1 MRFESG
7 LAVLRRLLMFAAMLA
22 SMTLFAAGAQAE
34 RRVALVIGN
43 SAYNSAA
50 ALRNPRND
58 ASDMAETLKKFGFE
72 VTLGLD
78 LDQGKF
84 AGTIDKFARTLDGAD
99 VALFFYAGH
108 GLAINEKNYL
118 VSVNAQ
124 LSNEFL
130 ISSETIELDAIVGLM
145 ESKVATNIVFLDA
158 CRNNPLAENLKKNL
172 AVMHRTVAVGK
183 GLARMEP
190 TSRDTMIAYAA
201 APGQEAADGGG
212 RNSPFTA
219 ALLKHMPENGVE
231 ISVMLKLVAADVR
244 QATRNEQ
251 RPQQLSDT
259 SRRFYFV
266 GGPAVAELAPRDSKP
281 VAPSPSRNA
290 QSAEERSLEIAFWNS
305 ARAANECDAMRLYLQ
320 RYPKGLFLELAKLSE
335 IRLCTPDRTVT
346 MVEKVPEAKQPPTP
360 PVASNA
366 PAPPIVTKP
375 PAAAPAPAQSAPSP
389 PAAAPPAKQA
399 TPAPATPSPPTSPP
413 PAVTAPAPPPA
424 QAAEPAAPPP
434 PQQQLAVVKPPAV
447 PAPPAQLS
455 GSSANSFRDCE
466 RCPEMVNLPGG
477 QFTMGSNDDPSEKPS
492 HDVTVAAFALGRYP
506 VTIGEWRQCVAD
518 KACSYEPTGDDNLPI
533 YNVSWTDAQ
542 DYVAWLSKTTQTKYR
557 LPSEAEWEYA
567 ARANTSTKF
576 WWGNSLLPNKAACKG
591 CGTDANAALPV
602 KVGAFAPNPLGLH
615 DMAGGIAQWVADCW
629 IKDYQGAPRNGTAR
643 ELTNCRQRVLRGG
656 SWKNDSGYMRSSSRD
671 YYDTGVRYLTHGF
684 RVARAKGN

>member
-1 MRFESG
+1 M
-7 LAVLRRLLMFAAMLA
+7 LRRLLVFGTALAAA
-22 SMTLFAAGAQAE
+22 TLPAVDAQAE

-58 ASDMAETLKKFGFE
+58 AGDMAEALRKFGFE

-78 LDQGKF
+78 LDQGQF

-99 VALFFYAGH
+99 VALLFYAGH
-108 GLAINEKNYL
+108 GLQINEKNYL

-145 ESKVATNIVFLDA
+145 ESKVSTNIVFLDA
-158 CRNNPLAENLKKNL
+158 CRNNPLAENLKRNL

-219 ALLKHMPENGVE
+219 ALLKHMPASGVE

-266 GGPAVAELAPRDSKP
+266 GGPSVAEAQPHDPKPAPP
-281 VAPSPSRNA
+281 APSPSRNA
-290 QSAEERSLEIAFWNS
+290 QSAEDRSLEIAFWNS
-305 ARAANECDAMRLYLQ
+305 ARAANECDAMRLYMQ

-335 IRLCTPDRTVT
+335 VRLCTPERTVT
-346 MVEKVPEAKQPPTP
+346 MIEKVPEAKQP
-360 PVASNA
+360 S
-366 PAPPIVTKP
+366 PPIAST
-375 PAAAPAPAQSAPSP
+375 APVLP
-389 PAAAPPAKQA
+389 PAAAPPVAQ
-399 TPAPATPSPPTSPP
+399 PPS
-413 PAVTAPAPPPA
+413 
-424 QAAEPAAPPP
+424 
-434 PQQQLAVVKPPAV
+434 QQQVAVVKPPAV
-447 PAPPAQLS
+447 PGPPAQIA

-477 QFTMGSNDDPSEKPS
+477 QFIMGSNDDPSEKPP
-492 HDVTVAAFALGRYP
+492 HDVTVVAFALGRYP
-506 VTIGEWRQCVAD
+506 VTIGEWRRCVAD
-518 KACSYEPTGDDNLPI
+518 KACSYEPAGGDDLPV

-542 DYVAWLSKTTQTKYR
+542 EYVAWLSKITQAKYR

-567 ARANTSTKF
+567 ARANTATKF
-576 WWGNSLLPNKAACKG
+576 WWGNTVVPNTAACKG

-629 IKDYQGAPRNGTAR
+629 VKDYQGAPRNGAAR
-643 ELTNCRQRVLRGG
+643 ELPNCRQRVLRGG
-656 SWKNDSGYMRSSSRD
+656 SWKNDSSYMRSSSRD

>member
-7 LAVLRRLLMFAAMLA
+7 LATLRRLLVFGAALAAMTSLA
-22 SMTLFAAGAQAE
+22 VDAQAE

-58 ASDMAETLKKFGFE
+58 AGDMAETLKKFGFE

-78 LDQGKF
+78 LDQGQF
-84 AGTIDKFARTLDGAD
+84 AGTIEKFARTLDGAD

-108 GLAINEKNYL
+108 GVQINEKNHL

-172 AVMHRTVAVGK
+172 AAMHRTVAVGK

-190 TSRDTMIAYAA
+190 SSRDTMIAYAA

-219 ALLKHMPENGVE
+219 ALLKHMPESGVE

-266 GGPAVAELAPRDSKP
+266 GGPSVAEVAPRESKP
-281 VAPSPSRNA
+281 APAAPAPSPSRNT

-335 IRLCTPDRTVT
+335 IRLCTPDRAVTV
-346 MVEKVPEAKQPPTP
+346 VEKVPEAKPPPAP
-360 PVASNA
+360 PVAA
-366 PAPPIVTKP
+366 KP
-375 PAAAPAPAQSAPSP
+375 PAAP
-389 PAAAPPAKQA
+389 PVAPPVLQSSP
-399 TPAPATPSPPTSPP
+399 TPL
-413 PAVTAPAPPPA
+413 PAPPPNA
-424 QAAEPAAPPP
+424 KQAISPPAAPPP
-434 PQQQLAVVKPPAV
+434 SKSPPPVVADPVPPPAQPAEPAAQAPSQQQIAVVKPPAV
-447 PAPPAQLS
+447 PAPPALLA

-477 QFTMGSNDDPSEKPS
+477 QFTMGSNDDPSEKPP
-492 HDVTVAAFALGRYP
+492 HDVTIAAFALGRYP
-506 VTIGEWRQCVAD
+506 VTIGEWRRCVTD
-518 KACSYEPTGDDNLPI
+518 KACGYEPTGDDNLPV
-533 YNVSWTDAQ
+533 YNVSWVDAQ
-542 DYVAWLSKTTQTKYR
+542 EYVAWLSKTTQAKYR

-576 WWGNSLLPNKAACKG
+576 WWGNSLVPNKAACKG

-629 IKDYQGAPRNGTAR
+629 VRDYQGAPRNGTAR
-643 ELTNCRQRVLRGG
+643 ELPNCRQRVLRGG
-656 SWKNDSGYMRSSSRD
+656 SWKNDSTYMRSASRD

-684 RVARAKGN
+684 RVARAKGD

>member
-22 SMTLFAAGAQAE
+22 SMTLLAAGAQAE

-413 PAVTAPAPPPA
+413 PAVKAPAPPPA

-643 ELTNCRQRVLRGG
+643 DLANCRQRVLRGG

>member
-1 MRFESG
+1 
-7 LAVLRRLLMFAAMLA
+7 
-22 SMTLFAAGAQAE
+22 
-34 RRVALVIGN
+34 
-43 SAYNSAA
+43 
-50 ALRNPRND
+50 
-58 ASDMAETLKKFGFE
+58 
-72 VTLGLD
+72 
-78 LDQGKF
+78 
-84 AGTIDKFARTLDGAD
+84 
-99 VALFFYAGH
+99 
-108 GLAINEKNYL
+108 
-118 VSVNAQ
+118 
-124 LSNEFL
+124 
-130 ISSETIELDAIVGLM
+130 
-145 ESKVATNIVFLDA
+145 
-158 CRNNPLAENLKKNL
+158 
-172 AVMHRTVAVGK
+172 
-183 GLARMEP
+183 
-190 TSRDTMIAYAA
+190 
-201 APGQEAADGGG
+201 
-212 RNSPFTA
+212 
-219 ALLKHMPENGVE
+219 
-231 ISVMLKLVAADVR
+231 
-244 QATRNEQ
+244 
-251 RPQQLSDT
+251 
-259 SRRFYFV
+259 
-266 GGPAVAELAPRDSKP
+266 
-281 VAPSPSRNA
+281 
-290 QSAEERSLEIAFWNS
+290 
-305 ARAANECDAMRLYLQ
+305 
-320 RYPKGLFLELAKLSE
+320 LFLELAKLSE

-366 PAPPIVTKP
+366 SAPPIVAKP
-375 PAAAPAPAQSAPSP
+375 PAAAQSAPSP

-399 TPAPATPSPPTSPP
+399 IPAPAAPSPPTSPP

-643 ELTNCRQRVLRGG
+643 DLANCRQRVLRGG